1 MQIGQKIDLSVCM
14 ENLFNFNDV
23 KLLEIK
29 TFKVL

>member
-1 MQIGQKIDLSVCM
+1 MQIGQKIDLSVSM

-29 TFKVL
+29 KFKVL